1 MWTFLSSQIT
11 HKKDNEEK
19 KVVTPIADLKSLK
32 TFEQQNVSQ
41 NQKYK
46 HRGFQW
52 TLLVLLLAV
61 LYLLPVS
68 HTPLNQHHDE
78 PVPVQKLPK
87 FLVRRTPD
95 EINQVGNVLAT
106 QDSQVDIEKFSNERK
121 LQELEQTVSCDEA
134 MHIVFLS
141 K

>member
-1 MWTFLSSQIT
+1 MKGAEYHGKQ
-11 HKKDNEEK
+11 
-19 KVVTPIADLKSLK
+19 
-32 TFEQQNVSQ
+32 
-41 NQKYK
+41 
-46 HRGFQW
+46 
-52 TLLVLLLAV
+52 
-61 LYLLPVS
+61 LPVL
-68 HTPLNQHHDE
+68 HTPRTKQNE

-134 MHIVFLS
+134 MHIVF